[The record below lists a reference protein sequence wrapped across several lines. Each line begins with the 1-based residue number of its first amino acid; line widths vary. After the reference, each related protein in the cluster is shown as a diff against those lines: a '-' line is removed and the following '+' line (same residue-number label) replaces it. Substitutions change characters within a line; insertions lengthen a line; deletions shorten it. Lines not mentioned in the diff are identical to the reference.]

1 MRLVVQRV
9 KKASVQVKNKT
20 LGQINQGLLLLIA
33 VGEEDDKKTAHS
45 MARKVL
51 DLRIFGDEKDKMNLS
66 VLEIQGEI
74 LVISQF
80 TLYADC
86 AKGNRPYFG
95 KAASP
100 EKAKILMEKLIEALK
115 LSGLKVEKGE
125 FGAKMEVALINDGP
139 VTIILDSDG

>member
-9 KKASVQVKNKT
+9 KKASVQVENKT
-20 LGQINQGLLLLIA
+20 LGQIDHGLLLFVA
-33 VGEEDDKKTAHS
+33 VSEKDDEKTVRS

-51 DLRIFGDEKDKMNLS
+51 DLRIFSDEADKMNLS
-66 VLEIQGEI
+66 VIDIKGELLI
-74 LVISQF
+74 ISQF

-95 KAASP
+95 NTAQPK
-100 EKAKILMEKLIEALK
+100 KAKTLIEKFIEALK

-125 FGAKMEVALINDGP
+125 FGAKMEIELINDGP